1 MNKVLVTVSSTQA
14 EGIESLSQEYRR
26 MPGQYYE
33 KGGAR
38 YLVYE
43 EPEGESGRAARVV
56 LCLRTDPALT
66 LQITRKGE
74 SRTQITLV
82 PGRETAG
89 IFETPF
95 GNIPLRVATRSLEI
109 LEETWER
116 ATGEDTQMSLPEDA
130 AQSRMSEDA
139 AQGRMREDTAQGRMR
154 EDAGGTCFFRIAGE
168 YVLTMR
174 MTEGQETDVTS
185 RITVLVEDGG
195 AEG

>member
-1 MNKVLVTVSSTQA
+1 MNRVLVTVFSTQT
-14 EGIESLSQEYRR
+14 EGTEALSQEYRR

-43 EPEGESGRAARVV
+43 EPEGEPGQTTRVV
-56 LCLRTDPALT
+56 LCLKEDFV
-66 LQITRKGE
+66 QISRKGV

-82 PGRETAG
+82 PGRETTG

-95 GNIPLRVATRSLEI
+95 GNIPLRVRTQSLTVS
-109 LEETWER
+109 EEAEVN
-116 ATGEDTQMSLPEDA
+116 LPDGGA
-130 AQSRMSEDA
+130 AWLLKIDSEY
-139 AQGRMREDTAQGRMR
+139 T
-154 EDAGGTCFFRIAGE
+154 
-168 YVLTMR
+168 LTMR

>member
-1 MNKVLVTVSSTQA
+1 
-14 EGIESLSQEYRR
+14 

-33 KGGAR
+33 KSGAR

-74 SRTQITLV
+74 IRTQINLV
-82 PGRETAG
+82 PGRETTG

-130 AQSRMSEDA
+130 AQSRM
-139 AQGRMREDTAQGRMR
+139 R
-154 EDAGGTCFFRIAGE
+154 EDAGGQRLFRIDGD

>member
-74 SRTQITLV
+74 SHTQITLV

-95 GNIPLRVATRSLEI
+95 GNIPLRVATLSLEI
-109 LEETWER
+109 LEE
-116 ATGEDTQMSLPEDA
+116 A
-130 AQSRMSEDA
+130 
-139 AQGRMREDTAQGRMR
+139 
-154 EDAGGTCFFRIAGE
+154 CFFKIAGE

>member
-1 MNKVLVTVSSTQA
+1 MA
-14 EGIESLSQEYRR
+14 
-26 MPGQYYE
+26 
-33 KGGAR
+33 
-38 YLVYE
+38 
-43 EPEGESGRAARVV
+43 
-56 LCLRTDPALT
+56 
-66 LQITRKGE
+66 QITRKGE

-109 LEETWER
+109 LEETWESV
-116 ATGEDTQMSLPEDA
+116 TDEDA
-130 AQSRMSEDA
+130 QTSPSED
-139 AQGRMREDTAQGRMR
+139 RVQGRMR
-154 EDAGGTCFFRIAGE
+154 EDAGGTCFFKIDGE

>member
-1 MNKVLVTVSSTQA
+1 MNKVLVTVSSKQA
-14 EGIESLSQEYRR
+14 EGTETLSQEYRR

-139 AQGRMREDTAQGRMR
+139 AQGWMR
-154 EDAGGTCFFRIAGE
+154 EDAGDTCFFKIDGE